1 MPRERSRRS
10 SRKTQNT
17 EKPSRPAQDDQTD
30 GNSNE
35 PMEKDEVE
43 EELERL
49 VFGDEDGFKRG
60 LQLQTQHGLEG
71 ASEEDEQQDPETLDG
86 NDSPDEGLEG
96 VDDAEVSR
104 RMSCNDQ
111 VRRRLML

>member
-17 EKPSRPAQDDQTD
+17 EKPSRGAPDDHITAQSD
-30 GNSNE
+30 GNSDD

-60 LQLQTQHGLEG
+60 LQLQAQHGLEG
-71 ASEEDEQQDPETLDG
+71 ASEEDEEQDPGTPDG

-104 RMSCNDQ
+104 RMS
-111 VRRRLML
+111 L

>member
-17 EKPSRPAQDDQTD
+17 EKPSRSAQDDHITDQSD
-30 GNSNE
+30 GNSND
-35 PMEKDEVE
+35 PEKDEVE

-60 LQLQTQHGLEG
+60 LKLQTQHGLEG
-71 ASEEDEQQDPETLDG
+71 ASEEDEELDPETLDG
-86 NDSPDEGLEG
+86 NHSPDEGLEG
-96 VDDAEVSR
+96 VDDAEVAAECR
-104 RMSCNDQ
+104 CTAQ
-111 VRRRLML
+111 V